1 MYTQAFVMLQSLS
14 INNFAIVKS
23 VSVDFKSGLSVV
35 TGETGAGKSIAIDG
49 LSLCLGARADAA
61 SVRKGCSKAE
71 VNAVF
76 TLPNITLPKSTTDA
90 KTSKKNTSATRLH
103 ANNPVKAWLLEHE
116 LILEEQPDEIH
127 IRRVISS
134 EGRSKAFINGRTVTL
149 AQLKQVGGWLVSIHG
164 QHAHHRLLKA
174 EEQRH
179 LLDTFAQHDELI
191 DAVKTHY
198 ADYHKTQQKLTELT
212 KAQQQRKDRAQL
224 LTYQV
229 QELNDFALAEHEF
242 TELESEHKRLS
253 HAQTLLESAQLSFHR
268 LYDDEQSNALSIV
281 QKSLYDLQELV
292 EHDASL
298 APIVTCLNEATVN
311 IEEASNELRLYCD
324 DLDIDPLRITQVE
337 ARYTQSMEL
346 ARKHGVS
353 PEQLYHTHQALS
365 QELASLQSDEA
376 SLVHL
381 REEVD
386 MLAVNYKDA
395 ANALSHSRQKHGQVL
410 AEQIQK
416 AIANMNMPHAKL
428 AFAVTFNEAAP
439 FSSEGLDEIS
449 IQVTTNPGQPM
460 GNIEDVVSG
469 GELSRIGL
477 AIQVITSDINQVPTL
492 IFDEVDT
499 GISGPTASIVGSL
512 LRQLGKHCQV
522 LCVTHLPQVAA
533 QGHQQLF
540 VSKLTDG
547 DTTET
552 TMRELTPDS
561 RVHELA
567 RLLAGDELTQ
577 SAIAN
582 AQDLLKKVS

>member
-1 MYTQAFVMLQSLS
+1 MYRQAFFMLQSLS
-14 INNFAIVKS
+14 ISNFAIVKS
-23 VSVDFKSGLSVV
+23 VTVDFKSGLSVV

-76 TLPNITLPKSTTDA
+76 TLPASTNRKSQNTPQSMHLASYSA
-90 KTSKKNTSATRLH
+90 KE
-103 ANNPVKAWLLEHE
+103 WLIEHE
-116 LILEEQPDEIH
+116 LLLEEQPDEIH
-127 IRRVISS
+127 IRRVISC

-149 AQLKQVGGWLVSIHG
+149 AQLKEVGGWLVSIHG
-164 QHAHHRLLKA
+164 QHAHHRLLKSD
-174 EEQRH
+174 EQRN
-179 LLDTFAQHDELI
+179 LLDAFAQHDELI
-191 DAVKTHY
+191 DSVKTHY
-198 ADYHKTQQKLTELT
+198 LDYHKIQQQLTELT

-224 LTYQV
+224 LSYQV
-229 QELNDFALAEHEF
+229 QELDEFALAEHEF
-242 TELESEHKRLS
+242 QELESEHKRLS
-253 HAQTLLESAQLSFHR
+253 HSQTLLESAQLSFHR
-268 LYDDEQSNALSIV
+268 LYDDEQGNALSTV
-281 QKSLYDLQELV
+281 QKSLHDLQELV

-298 APIVTCLNEATVN
+298 APIITCLNEATVN
-311 IEEASNELRLYCD
+311 IEEASNELRVYCD

-337 ARYTQSMEL
+337 ARYTQAMEL
-346 ARKHGVS
+346 ARKHAVS
-353 PEQLYHTHQALS
+353 PEQLYQTHLTLS
-365 QELASLQSDEA
+365 QELASLQSDED
-376 SLVHL
+376 SLAHL
-381 REEVD
+381 QEEVSL
-386 MLAVNYKDA
+386 LAEKYKDA
-395 ANALSHSRQKHGQVL
+395 AYLLSASRQKHGQVL

-416 AIANMNMPHAKL
+416 SIANMNMPHAKL
-428 AFAVTFNEAAP
+428 AFSVTFNEAAP
-439 FSSEGLDEIS
+439 FSGDGQDDIS

-552 TMRELTPDS
+552 TMRELTQDS
-561 RVHELA
+561 RVNELA
-567 RLLAGDELTQ
+567 RLLAGDELTD

>member
-1 MYTQAFVMLQSLS
+1 MLQSLS
-14 INNFAIVKS
+14 ISNFAIVKS

-76 TLPNITLPKSTTDA
+76 TLPPSTNT
-90 KTSKKNTSATRLH
+90 KKQNTTQSLSLAD
-103 ANNPVKAWLLEHE
+103 NPAKAWLIEHE
-116 LILEEQPDEIH
+116 LLLEEQPDEIH

-134 EGRSKAFINGRTVTL
+134 EGRSKAFINGRTATL

-174 EEQRH
+174 DEQRN
-179 LLDTFAQHDELI
+179 LLDAFAQHVELI

-198 ADYHKTQQKLTELT
+198 ADYHKTQQQLTELT
-212 KAQQQRKDRAQL
+212 RAQQQRKDRAQL

-229 QELNDFALAEHEF
+229 QELNEFALAEHEF
-242 TELESEHKRLS
+242 NELESEHKRLS
-253 HAQTLLESAQLSFHR
+253 HSQTLLESAQLSFHR
-268 LYDDEQSNALSIV
+268 LYDDEQGNALSTV

-298 APIVTCLNEATVN
+298 APIITCLNEATVN

-337 ARYTQSMEL
+337 ARYTQAMEL
-346 ARKHGVS
+346 ARKHAVS
-353 PEQLYHTHQALS
+353 PEQLYHTHQVLS
-365 QELASLQSDEA
+365 KELAALQSDEE
-376 SLVHL
+376 SLAHL
-381 REEVD
+381 QEEVSL
-386 MLAVNYKDA
+386 LAVKYKDA
-395 ANALSHSRQKHGQVL
+395 ASVLSASRQKHGQVL
-410 AEQIQK
+410 AEQIQTS
-416 AIANMNMPHAKL
+416 IANMNMPHAKL
-428 AFAVTFNEAAP
+428 AFAVTFNEAAL
-439 FSSEGLDEIS
+439 FSSDGLDEIS

-499 GISGPTASIVGSL
+499 GISGPTASIVGGL

-552 TMRELTPDS
+552 TMRELTQDS
-561 RVHELA
+561 RVNELA
-567 RLLAGDELTQ
+567 RLLAGDELTD